1 MEEYINQLL
10 LDNGVPASLDAE
22 VRQQLVSD
30 LSTRAGNMI
39 NRRLID
45 ALTDEDAAL
54 FEKMID
60 SNPDDSAT
68 LQQFIDSH
76 VPDKNQIVG
85 ATLLEFRALYLG
97 DKA

>member
-30 LSTRAGNMI
+30 LSTRVGDMI

-60 SNPDDSAT
+60 SNPDDPNA

-85 ATLLEFRALYLG
+85 STLLEFRALYLG